1 MDVRVGPKRR
11 LSDKGLMLLTV
22 VLEKILESALD
33 CKETK
38 SVNCKGNWF
47 WIFTGKTDAEAPVLW
62 PPDMKS
68 WLIRKDPDP
77 GKDWRQEEKGTTED
91 EMVGRHHRLNAHEF
105 EQAMGDGEGQG
116 SLVCYSPWGRKELD
130 TTEWLNWT
138 GTFQDKEMY
147 RYRFYHILSLYCC
160 SLSRVR
166 LFVTPWTLAYQAS
179 LSSGFPEMLYQRA
192 KWSGDSRTKRRMHKP
207 ASVSLHFHFYHRTPL
222 VQWLLDS
229 MTPLVHFTAW

>member
-1 MDVRVGPKRR
+1 MKWLDGITDSMHMS
-11 LSDKGLMLLTV
+11 LSK
-22 VLEKILESALD
+22 
-33 CKETK
+33 
-38 SVNCKGNWF
+38 
-47 WIFTGKTDAEAPVLW
+47 LW
-62 PPDMKS
+62 
-68 WLIRKDPDP
+68 
-77 GKDWRQEEKGTTED
+77 
-91 EMVGRHHRLNAHEF
+91 EMVKDREAWCAIVHEVA
-105 EQAMGDGEGQG
+105 ESWM
-116 SLVCYSPWGRKELD
+116 R
-130 TTEWLNWT
+130 LNWT

-166 LFVTPWTLAYQAS
+166 LFATPWTLAHQAS

-192 KWSGDSRTKRRMHKP
+192 KWSGDSRTKCRMHKL